1 MKKNVLNLT
10 LGVTPM
16 AFNEFRRRKIPPEDP
31 GISATD
37 KQAETSFFRDPV
49 GRFLRE
55 RLTASTAGI
64 FRIQQQQGM
73 ELKAF
78 RPQGSCNGCPR
89 SKV

>member
-49 GRFLRE
+49 GRFL
-55 RLTASTAGI
+55 G
-64 FRIQQQQGM
+64 
-73 ELKAF
+73 
-78 RPQGSCNGCPR
+78 ND
-89 SKV
+89 